1 MTALGAEEIRTRV
14 ESDFSRIVDVL
25 NQKIA
30 LQSISAKGITADHMK
45 RSAQFVADL
54 LREVGVDTKVVQ
66 SHNPDGTPGA
76 WEVIGSKNVSEDAPT
91 VLLYAHHDVQPV
103 PDPSVW
109 NTDPFVGTEIDTRLY
124 GRGAADDGGGI
135 AIHSGALKALG
146 DDLKVNIKV
155 FIEGEEEMGS
165 PSFIP
170 FIEERPIRP
179 PYLDC
184 YVFLM
189 EHFEI
194 LKVNEKPNFFVTH
207 CDIPYKITDYTL
219 DSYVKQMRIHV
230 LDKLTEVYGVD
241 TSDAAIRQAV
251 AEHNEVCSIISEM
264 AEMRKAENPVITG
277 YEFHVINLV
286 SYTCPKALILPYLRE
301 TLKEL
306 KKRKPDEKSPFRARV
321 AIVGSEIDD
330 PQLTKLIE
338 GCGALVV
345 SDRYCFG
352 STPGRE
358 VIELKDDED
367 ALRQICLHVMEHSEC
382 ARYISDE
389 KVHQRRETA
398 DRLAKEYNAEG
409 IIYEQMK
416 YCDYWGFERA
426 LVSHIMHDEY
436 GWPVLSIDRLYN
448 NGNSGQLR
456 TRVQA
461 FVESLEIKRIHK
473 EEGKA

>member
-1 MTALGAEEIRTRV
+1 MKDLKHMIYFENLLENADNELVKQAQAEGGLAIGYTCYHVPEALLNVDKCFSVRLRAPNTGSIDIATYYMSNYTCEYARALV
-14 ESDFSRIVDVL
+14 ERAIEGGYQFLD
-25 NQKIA
+25 A
-30 LQSISAKGITADHMK
+30 LI
-45 RSAQFVADL
+45 
-54 LREVGVDTKVVQ
+54 GVDAC
-66 SHNPDGTPGA
+66 SMMNRA
-76 WEVIGSKNVSEDAPT
+76 
-91 VLLYAHHDVQPV
+91 
-103 PDPSVW
+103 
-109 NTDPFVGTEIDTRLY
+109 
-124 GRGAADDGGGI
+124 
-135 AIHSGALKALG
+135 
-146 DDLKVNIKV
+146 
-155 FIEGEEEMGS
+155 
-165 PSFIP
+165 
-170 FIEERPIRP
+170 
-179 PYLDC
+179 
-184 YVFLM
+184 M

-194 LKVNEKPNFFVTH
+194 LNVNDKPGFFVTH

-219 DSYVKQMRIHV
+219 DSYVKQMRLRV

-241 TSDAAIRQAV
+241 TSDAAIRKAV
-251 AEHNEVCSIISEM
+251 KEHNEVCQILTEIGQ
-264 AEMRKAENPVITG
+264 MRKADNPVITG
-277 YEFHVINLV
+277 YEYHVLNLV
-286 SYTCPKALILPYLRE
+286 SYTCPKALILPYLRD
-301 TLKEL
+301 TLDEL
-306 KKRKPDEKSPFRARV
+306 KKRKPDKVSPYRARV

-330 PQLTKLIE
+330 PSLTKLIE

-367 ALRQICLHVMEHSEC
+367 ALRQICLFEMEHSEC

-389 KVHQRRETA
+389 KVLQRRTTA
-398 DRLAKEYNAEG
+398 DRLAREFNAEG

-436 GWPVLSIDRLYN
+436 GWPILSIDRLYN

-473 EEGKA
+473 EEGIK